1 MSEFK
6 SVFFDLD
13 DTLYPPVS
21 GVWDAIGER
30 INRFMIEHVGLDPK
44 DVSRIR
50 SEYFLEH
57 GTTLNGLMRFHQVDP
72 VEYMDYVHDLPGE
85 EYLSKNPLLKKQL
98 EQMPQKK
105 IVMTNASSGHALRVL
120 QSLGIEQDIDLII
133 DLFSLD
139 LMNKPKPQAYRKA
152 LELSKNDSPQKCLFV
167 DDQERNLP
175 PAKALGMITVLV
187 HTSSNLDEADYA
199 ISRITELVH
208 VIPGLQVE
216 S

>member
-1 MSEFK
+1 MSGFQA
-6 SVFFDLD
+6 VFFDLD
-13 DTLYPPVS
+13 DTLYPPAS

-44 DVSRIR
+44 EVSRIR
-50 SEYFLEH
+50 GEYFLEH

-72 VEYMDYVHDLPGE
+72 IEYMDYVHDLPVE

-120 QSLGIEQDIDLII
+120 QSLGIEQEIDLII
-133 DLFSLD
+133 DLFTLN
-139 LMNKPKPQAYRKA
+139 LMNKPRPEAYRKA
-152 LELSKNDSPQKCLFV
+152 LDLSNSNLPQRCLFV

-175 PAKALGMITVLV
+175 PAKALGMTTVLV
-187 HTSSNLDEADYA
+187 HTPSTLDEEDYA
-199 ISRITELVH
+199 IPRITELVH

-216 S
+216 A